1 MDVCELHGGA
11 LTKQINILLAN
22 KLGKGL
28 IRDKRL
34 SVCEWPPVE
43 VVLFMVL
50 CVRKWNNEPS
60 PVKCA
65 FKMVASRLDLSN
77 LTFCESVPVS
87 L

>member
-1 MDVCELHGGA
+1 VDVCELHGGA

-28 IRDKRL
+28 LRDKRL

-43 VVLFMVL
+43 VVLFIIQ
-50 CVRKWNNEPS
+50 CVRKWNHEPN
-60 PVKCA
+60 PA

-77 LTFCESVPVS
+77 PTSCESVPVS